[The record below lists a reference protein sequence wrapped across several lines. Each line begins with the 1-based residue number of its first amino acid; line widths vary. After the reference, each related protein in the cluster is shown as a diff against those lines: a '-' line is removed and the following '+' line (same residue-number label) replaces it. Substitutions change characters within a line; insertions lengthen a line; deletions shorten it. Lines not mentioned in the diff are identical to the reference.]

1 MRFLDKK
8 RLFWVVGCGFAVVS
22 LIYMGSLAVSQWMS
36 PPPPPLPQ
44 SSPKA
49 PKSPAVKPGK
59 DASTP
64 SPLETQIK
72 TPESSTPNNAQGE
85 AVSKADPPVPVAG
98 NLGVITTLRAQLE
111 EMRIQ
116 AAIAQERE
124 KLQPKAAP
132 VQSQAIALPELP
144 RSTLAPKAKEA
155 SPVVVSIQGVDG
167 RSTATIRLGSGQL
180 VSLKPGDRFAG
191 GVVSA
196 IDRRGVSIRRG
207 HTSTVLA
214 FEQEVSWN

>member
-1 MRFLDKK
+1 MRFLDNK
-8 RLFWVVGCGFAVVS
+8 RIFWVVGGVFAAVS

-36 PPPPPLPQ
+36 PPPPPIPQ
-44 SSPKA
+44 SSKA
-49 PKSPAVKPGK
+49 PKTPTVKPGK
-59 DASTP
+59 DIPTP
-64 SPLETQIK
+64 SSQETQVRH
-72 TPESSTPNNAQGE
+72 PETSTANAQGE
-85 AVSKADPPVPVAG
+85 TVPKAEPHIPVAG

-124 KLQPKAAP
+124 KIQPKAAP
-132 VQSQAIALPELP
+132 VQPQAIALPELP
-144 RSTLAPKAKEA
+144 KSTLVPKAKDA

-167 RSTATIRLGSGQL
+167 RSTATVRLGSGQL
-180 VSLKPGDRFAG
+180 VSLRPGDRFSG

-207 HTSTVLA
+207 HTSTILA